1 VVDHRRF
8 GAMSSARAKR
18 SGGRGGSHVWPT
30 GPAVC
35 AVAVCVGACASQPAA
50 LEAWRVLVW
59 LITGKHGAEKREP
72 GGLALFYNTPYDYM
86 SLHLLVPFTYSVC
99 TSCTV
104 APADALSTARR
115 ATRAGERDFAV

>member
-1 VVDHRRF
+1 MVDHRRF
-8 GAMSSARAKR
+8 GAMSSSARAR
-18 SGGRGGSHVWPT
+18 VARRGGAHVC
-30 GPAVC
+30 GP

-72 GGLALFYNTPYDYM
+72 GGLALFVNPLR
-86 SLHLLVPFTYSVC
+86 LHVYISCTFYTYSVC

>member
-1 VVDHRRF
+1 MVDHRRF
-8 GAMSSARAKR
+8 GAMSSARAHKGTVA
-18 SGGRGGSHVWPT
+18 GGAERT
-30 GPAVC
+30 RTCGP

-86 SLHLLVPFTYSVC
+86 SLHLPVPFTYSVC

>member
-1 VVDHRRF
+1 MVDHRRF
-8 GAMSSARAKR
+8 GAMSSARK
-18 SGGRGGSHVWPT
+18 GSAGSERVC
-30 GPAVC
+30 GP